1 MSILKRLFGGGAKS
15 DDAATATEYKGFQIT
30 PTPMAEGNSWRLCA
44 QIACEVE
51 GARREREIIRA
62 DTFTDRAD
70 AVDASVAKARQVI
83 DEQGLTLF
91 D

>member
-44 QIACEVE
+44 RIAREVE